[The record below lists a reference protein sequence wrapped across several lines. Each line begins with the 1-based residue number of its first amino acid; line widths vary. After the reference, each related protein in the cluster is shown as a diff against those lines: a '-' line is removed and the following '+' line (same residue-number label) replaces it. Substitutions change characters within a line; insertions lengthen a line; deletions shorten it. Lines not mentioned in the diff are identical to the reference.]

1 MIYISINN
9 KLIKKTNKEVIIMKL
24 SIVTIGMFV
33 GLLNQGTKYIVTNFI
48 KKDVSKFIPILSV
61 VYGIILAVVG
71 YFMPTIEMGSD
82 IIEAIIIG
90 VSAGSSSTGIHQIA
104 KQLTKTQ
111 EKTTDKTNS
120 S

>member
-1 MIYISINN
+1 
-9 KLIKKTNKEVIIMKL
+9 MKL
-24 SIVTIGMFV
+24 SIVTIGMFA

-61 VYGIILAVVG
+61 VYGIILGVVG
-71 YFMPTIEMGSD
+71 YFTPGIEMGSD

>member
-24 SIVTIGMFV
+24 SIVTIGIFV
-33 GLLNQGTKYIVTNFI
+33 GLLDEGTKYITTNFI

-82 IIEAIIIG
+82 IIEAIVIG
-90 VSAGSSSTGIHQIA
+90 ISAGSSSTGIHQIA